1 MGSEKRGNGNGVC
14 STLRTSLSSEMLKHR
29 KLIQLFIYNCVE
41 FKEKRL
47 FLHKIRNKI
56 MKIDNLHLHNYRN
69 YRDFS
74 VDFGSKATIFI
85 GKNGSGKTN
94 MIKAI
99 KQLLSFVFSRRKG
112 EPQYGF
118 ISSSD
123 RNVVS
128 FKALDARYGK
138 DEDEDEYNYHYP
150 IINTLCATLSNGEQL
165 DWTFEKDALTNGLK
179 DSLYRKANLDFW
191 RVYKNGKDELPV
203 FAYFSDSYPHVN
215 LQLSTNMKELLE
227 SGNPLPRN
235 AAYFKWDDD
244 KNCTEIWLQ
253 YFIMQYKKSRLQNSK
268 EATHFINAI
277 RAVLVKCSQPV
288 SEYNPDTDIV
298 LRDILLDFRG
308 KSEVVVLE
316 YENGTQI
323 PFTELPTGYLRFFSM
338 VFDIACRGYLLNKD
352 CNPDGVVLVDEL
364 DLHLHPS
371 VERTILKRLRT
382 TFTRVQWIVSTHS
395 PLVLSAFEQK
405 DGSNVI
411 YKILKE
417 KDDVVLVPVANM
429 QGVDATTGLK
439 YTMDTPDDDS
449 RLNDYKEAYD
459 FWKAKG
465 DAEKVANLKEMIKN
479 IVGEN
484 SLFFQMLK

>member
-1 MGSEKRGNGNGVC
+1 M
-14 STLRTSLSSEMLKHR
+14 
-29 KLIQLFIYNCVE
+29 
-41 FKEKRL
+41 
-47 FLHKIRNKI
+47 
-56 MKIDNLHLHNYRN
+56 
-69 YRDFS
+69 
-74 VDFGSKATIFI
+74 
-85 GKNGSGKTN
+85 
-94 MIKAI
+94 
-99 KQLLSFVFSRRKG
+99 
-112 EPQYGF
+112 
-118 ISSSD
+118 
-123 RNVVS
+123 
-128 FKALDARYGK
+128 
-138 DEDEDEYNYHYP
+138 
-150 IINTLCATLSNGEQL
+150 
-165 DWTFEKDALTNGLK
+165 
-179 DSLYRKANLDFW
+179 
-191 RVYKNGKDELPV
+191 
-203 FAYFSDSYPHVN
+203 
-215 LQLSTNMKELLE
+215 
-227 SGNPLPRN
+227 
-235 AAYFKWDDD
+235 
-244 KNCTEIWLQ
+244 
-253 YFIMQYKKSRLQNSK
+253 
-268 EATHFINAI
+268 
-277 RAVLVKCSQPV
+277 
-288 SEYNPDTDIV
+288 
-298 LRDILLDFRG
+298 
-308 KSEVVVLE
+308 
-316 YENGTQI
+316 
-323 PFTELPTGYLRFFSM
+323 PTGYLRFFSM

-411 YKILKE
+411 YKISKE

>member
-1 MGSEKRGNGNGVC
+1 
-14 STLRTSLSSEMLKHR
+14 
-29 KLIQLFIYNCVE
+29 
-41 FKEKRL
+41 
-47 FLHKIRNKI
+47 
-56 MKIDNLHLHNYRN
+56 MKIDRLILHNYRN

-74 VDFGSKATIFI
+74 VDFGSEATIFI

-99 KQLLSFVFSRRKG
+99 KQLLSFVFSRRKD

-123 RNVVS
+123 RNIVS

-138 DEDEDEYNYHYP
+138 DYGEDEYNYHYP
-150 IINTLCATLSNGEQL
+150 IVNTLYATLGNGEQL
-165 DWTFEKDALTNGLK
+165 NWTFEKDTLTNGLK
-179 DSLYRKANLDFW
+179 DSLYRKANLEFW
-191 RVYKNGKDELPV
+191 RVYENGKSELPV

-215 LQLSTNMKELLE
+215 LQLSTTMRELLE

-253 YFIMQYKKSRLQNSK
+253 YFIMQYKKSRLQNSM
-268 EATHFINAI
+268 EATRFIDAI
-277 RAVLVKCSQPV
+277 REVLVKCSQPV

-316 YENGTQI
+316 YENGIQI

-371 VERTILKRLRT
+371 VERTILKRLRS
-382 TFTRVQWIVSTHS
+382 TFTHVQWIVSTHS
-395 PLVLSAFEQK
+395 PLVLSAFEQQ

-411 YKILKE
+411 YKISKD
-417 KDDVVLVPVANM
+417 KDDMVLVPVANM
-429 QGVDATTGLK
+429 QGVDASTGQK

-449 RLNDYKEAYD
+449 RLNDYKEAYE

-465 DAEKVANLKEMIKN
+465 DVEKVANIKEMIKN

-484 SLFFQMLK
+484 SMFFQMLK